1 MERYTI
7 NDVSRISGFTTRTLR
22 SYIDKGLLE
31 GVKDGGVWYF
41 DAEKVGDFLG
51 NPNVRPGIT
60 SKLNA
65 QVFDFMLCGGRERN
79 RACVILDL
87 DVDLEEAKRI
97 SDFFCDMMNHMDA
110 SHVEANEGVGGGTC
124 GARFFMQRNG
134 SRTRL
139 VLSGEEEAVSSIM
152 KAYYNSKQ

>member
-41 DAEKVGDFLG
+41 DADKVGGFLG

-65 QVFDFMLCGGRERN
+65 QVFDFMLGENRGGDG
-79 RACVILDL
+79 ACVVLDL
-87 DVDLEEAKRI
+87 DVDQEESKRI
-97 SDFFCDMMNHMDA
+97 SSFFCDAMNHMEA
-110 SHVEANEGVGGGTC
+110 SHIAAYEGEGSGTC
-124 GARFFMQRNG
+124 SARFFMQRNG
-134 SRTRL
+134 SRMRI
-139 VLSGEEEAVSSIM
+139 VLSGEEEAVFRIM
-152 KAYYNSKQ
+152 KAYYCSRQ

>member
-41 DAEKVGDFLG
+41 DADKVGDFLG

-65 QVFDFMLCGGRERN
+65 QVFDFMLCRGQEGD
-79 RACVILDL
+79 RACVVLDL
-87 DVDLEEAKRI
+87 DVDQEESKRI
-97 SDFFCDMMNHMDA
+97 SSFFCDAMNHMEA
-110 SHVEANEGVGGGTC
+110 GHIEANDEVGSGTC
-124 GARFFMQRNG
+124 SARFFMQRNG
-134 SRTRL
+134 SRMRL
-139 VLSGEEEAVSSIM
+139 VLSGEEEAVSRIM